1 MDLTYFLRT
10 VTDFAMPACHFKVEI
25 FKNITERESVL
36 NFDNILAE
44 ILAKSK
50 IWHFDFKFLI

>member
-36 NFDNILAE
+36 NFDKILAE

-50 IWHFDFKFLI
+50 I

>member
-1 MDLTYFLRT
+1 MDLPYFLRT
-10 VTDFAMPACHFKVEI
+10 VRDVATPACHFKVEI
-25 FKNITERESVL
+25 FFKITEREYVL

-50 IWHFDFKFLI
+50 I